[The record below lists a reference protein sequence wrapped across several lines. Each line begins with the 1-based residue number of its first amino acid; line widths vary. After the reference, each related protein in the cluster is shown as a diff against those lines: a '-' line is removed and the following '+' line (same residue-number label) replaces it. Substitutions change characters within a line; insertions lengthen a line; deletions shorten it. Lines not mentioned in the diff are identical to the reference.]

1 MKTLKRELI
10 VFLIVL
16 LSMAAFWHN
25 VTFFE
30 KATLIFSSS
39 RPFHPLEWGM
49 TGYLALWIPR
59 GIYLGI
65 KKLISKKRAPD
76 DNPSDKI

>member
-1 MKTLKRELI
+1 MKILKRELLI
-10 VFLIVL
+10 LLIVL
-16 LSMAAFWHN
+16 LAMAAFWHN

-30 KATLIFSSS
+30 KTTLIFSSN

-49 TGYLALWIPR
+49 AGYLALWIPR

-65 KKLISKKRAPD
+65 KKLMSKKVID
-76 DNPSDKI
+76 DSSSNTI